1 MNKLLDLNIFRG
13 EGVGISDL
21 KLVVA
26 KIRCLRWPG
35 RVVRMKERYE
45 IKASKLSKLTCIER
59 KKLKQRWERV
69 GGEVVGTGVEEKWSR
84 LKENI

>member
-35 RVVRMKERYE
+35 RMSESEER
-45 IKASKLSKLTCIER
+45 
-59 KKLKQRWERV
+59 
-69 GGEVVGTGVEEKWSR
+69 
-84 LKENI
+84 